1 MMEYLYLLLIPIFAW
16 LNRWRGSDLFRGF
29 APSFARFAYGFCL
42 STPFWFDGTWEAF
55 YKTGVYYWVG
65 AYLLFRLGE
74 NWGWGKWQG
83 GLLNYYFHKMQS
95 KAPEL
100 TLLLELKKSEDNTLW
115 IHTITSWIYKQE
127 EEPFLYCFVGLCI
140 RGFFWWVPLIAPM
153 AYLTG
158 WPGLIWTVPIALCFP
173 LSVSLAARF
182 DFPGWMVERNLGRTI
197 TEEWQA
203 GSEWIYGAMQGAIFA
218 IYFIWGM

>member
-1 MMEYLYLLLIPIFAW
+1 MEYLYLLLIPIFAW

-83 GLLNYYFHKMQS
+83 GLVNWHFYQIGRQDADHLLAVDLEIS
-95 KAPEL
+95 K
-100 TLLLELKKSEDNTLW
+100 DNTLW
-115 IHTITSWIYKQE
+115 IHDLAEKIYKQV
-127 EEPFLYCFVGLCI
+127 EEPFLYCSLALLI
-140 RGFFWWVPLIAPM
+140 RGIYWWLPICIAMAVLSNWWVLGLTLPLS
-153 AYLTG
+153 LG
-158 WPGLIWTVPIALCFP
+158 FP
-173 LSVSLAARF
+173 LSVVWACKF
-182 DFPGWMVERNLGRTI
+182 DWPGWMVETALGRTI
-197 TEEWQA
+197 TEQWQA
-203 GSEWIYGAMQGAIFA
+203 GSEWIYGAWQGLFFA
-218 IYFIWGM
+218 LYFIWGM